1 MRFWI
6 GDWVGSEDNYIMFFV
21 FEGLRVFL
29 LGFYVVIFMVIV
41 FEIKLKLV
49 LIIVDKLFDKVVGGF
64 GFKYCLV

>member
-1 MRFWI
+1 
-6 GDWVGSEDNYIMFFV
+6 MFFV